1 MNKITKKKIGIKR
14 REFFNKKL
22 AIQVGFSII
31 LVAMVILTKQFDSGF
46 SKQFI
51 SVTEEKLSE
60 NIDPSTI
67 TGAFKN
73 VVIGVRDKIPFL
85 SKKDDEYAAPV
96 SGKIYKEYG
105 LTESENTSYYNHG
118 IDILSNTQAVKSIS
132 KGTVILVGNN
142 EKLSNYVV
150 VQEDDKKIIYGH
162 INETLVSK
170 GDAISKGDI
179 IGALSED
186 DKILHLEV
194 WENGESINPSKLFE
208 LSD

>member
-1 MNKITKKKIGIKR
+1 MNKLTRRKIGIKR
-14 REFFNKKL
+14 KEIFNKKL
-22 AIQVGFSII
+22 AIQVGFSIM
-31 LVAMVILTKQFDSGF
+31 LVALVILTKQFDSSF

-73 VVIGVRDKIPFL
+73 IIVGVKDKIPFL

-96 SGKIYKEYG
+96 NGKICEEYG
-105 LTESENTSYYNHG
+105 LTEGENTSYYNHG

-150 VQEDDKKIIYGH
+150 IQEADKKIIYGK

-170 GDAISKGDI
+170 GDNISKGDI

-194 WENGESINPSKLFE
+194 WENGESLNPSKLFE